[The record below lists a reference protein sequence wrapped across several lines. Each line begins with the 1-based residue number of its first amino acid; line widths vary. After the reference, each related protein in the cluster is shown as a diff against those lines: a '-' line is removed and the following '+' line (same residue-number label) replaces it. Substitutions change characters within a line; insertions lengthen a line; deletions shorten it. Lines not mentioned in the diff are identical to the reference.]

1 MKKYVNIFAIRVYNE
16 NMKKVV
22 FSEKILTKEEK
33 ESIVEWSRDSTEIKK
48 VMWGISDD
56 KKAKEYAN
64 ILFSLFDKYESNL
77 KKGTKLYRGM
87 SFTEE
92 MFKKFNYDK
101 VRKSE
106 IHIPDDMAIV
116 SFSTDKRKAFEYA
129 TMSDRRYKVVYIL
142 ENETEALDISE
153 ISVKPE
159 EKESIITKGKEYLV
173 TYIRIFKRG
182 DKIWKII
189 KLKKEKW

>member
-159 EKESIITKGKEYLV
+159 EKESIITKSKEYLV

-189 KLKKEKW
+189 KLKKEK

>member
-189 KLKKEKW
+189 KLKKEK